1 MSTALFLKD
10 FAKFKRRHQCWS
22 FSGNFIKRL
31 QHKCFPVNFA
41 SLLGTFF
48 VQNTSIQV
56 LLNFSKM
63 GLHQEY
69 FPVNLH
75 QNTSSNKIVI
85 STNSMFSLI
94 YYHTFST
101 ITLSIEPSIDLS
113 QRTGNPGT
121 FYAITSSSSSSSSS
135 SSCKHNGTVFY
146 EHRNTFNFF
155 SSILFHYFA
164 CGQNYGGKLSALFEM
179 KLNHEI

>member
-1 MSTALFLKD
+1 MAFFIPFTCIALSQFYSITSPVLFTKNNKIWNEKKEDFLYIATSGYHVISKEMENRVFRHHLRSHILSTSKNFVFSNFTQKNIFAPDGAFPPMSTALFLKD

-75 QNTSSNKIVI
+75 QNT
-85 STNSMFSLI
+85 
-94 YYHTFST
+94 
-101 ITLSIEPSIDLS
+101 
-113 QRTGNPGT
+113 
-121 FYAITSSSSSSSSS
+121 
-135 SSCKHNGTVFY
+135 Y
-146 EHRNTFNFF
+146 EQLLLHF
-155 SSILFHYFA
+155 L
-164 CGQNYGGKLSALFEM
+164 
-179 KLNHEI
+179 